1 MTTRSAF
8 VVREDATLA
17 VYQSAD
23 DVLDYALDHADL
35 LTDGDVIASSVW
47 TSTGDI
53 VLNNP
58 TQTGSIVSA
67 LIGGTQGSAKNIVT
81 TAAGRRK
88 AVTFCVTPPPIADC
102 A

>member
-8 VVREDATLA
+8 VVRDDATLA

-35 LTDGDVIASSVW
+35 LTDGDVIISSVW

-53 VLNNP
+53 VLTNP
-58 TQTGSIVSA
+58 AQDGAIVSA
-67 LIGGTQGSAKNIVT
+67 LIGGTQGSAKNLVT

-88 AVTFCVTPPPIADC
+88 AVTFCVIPPVAPRC
-102 A
+102 G